1 MSGTSNR
8 ARNANSLAWQALPGA
23 VARREPADQYARL
36 LRAHLRKRSEESLQ
50 RSYELGRRL
59 LVGGTGVMGMASIHH
74 QAVQRALRDAGAS
87 ERVLETLA
95 TAHGLF
101 IESLSPYEMTQRTF
115 HGANLAWRK
124 LNEKLEAEAKRIA
137 HALHDEAGQLLATAH
152 IALADLASKLPPR
165 SRRRLQETQRI
176 LDQIEEQFRRISH
189 ELRPTILDDLGLVP
203 AVEYL
208 AEGVSRRGGFRVAVE
223 CRIEERLAPTLE
235 TALYRIIQEA
245 LTNVSRHAQAKHAG
259 IRLWHAEHE
268 VRCIVAD
275 DGVGFDAEGVL
286 RPGGHSGLGLMGM
299 RERLAAVGGALTIST
314 APGRGT
320 ELVVTIPRENIDV
333 IANPYR

>member
-1 MSGTSNR
+1 MSTASSRSGNGHP
-8 ARNANSLAWQALPGA
+8 ARLQAVPSAAGRTA
-23 VARREPADQYARL
+23 PADQYRRL
-36 LRAHLRKRSEESLQ
+36 LKEHLRNADEESLR
-50 RSYELGRRL
+50 RSYEIGRRL
-59 LVGGTGVMGMASIHH
+59 VVEGCGVMQMASIHH
-74 QAVQRALRDAGAS
+74 QALDRALREAGAS
-87 ERVLETLA
+87 ERTLEIM
-95 TAHGLF
+95 TAAQSLF
-101 IESLSPYEMTQRTF
+101 MESLSPYEMTQKSF
-115 HGANLAWRK
+115 YGANLAWRK

-137 HALHDEAGQLLATAH
+137 HALHDEAGQLLASAH
-152 IALADLASKLPPR
+152 IALADLASKLPPH
-165 SRRRLQETQRI
+165 SRRRLKETQEI

-208 AEGVSRRGGFRVAVE
+208 AEGVSRRGGFRVVVE
-223 CRIEERLAPTLE
+223 CLIDERLSPVLE

-268 VRCIVAD
+268 VRCIVVD

-286 RPGGHSGLGLMGM
+286 RPGGHTGLGLMGM
-299 RERLAAVGGALTIST
+299 RERLAAVGGALAITT

-320 ELVVTIPRENIDV
+320 ELVVTIPKESTDV
-333 IANPYR
+333 IPNPYR